1 MKKYLPLTL
10 IAVVFVFSSF
20 VSQEYSAFL
29 KDIISKYELWG
40 LLIYIIADVLSITLA
55 PLTSIPFIPL
65 VVEIWGVFWT
75 IIASIIGWTLGSALA
90 FWIAR
95 KYGASVVRKFITID
109 DKKEKFYKHISE
121 KNVFWY
127 LIFLRIIIPVDILSY
142 MLGLF
147 TDINWRMFMITTVI
161 GIIPGIVALSF
172 VGSFPIK
179 YQVGLSFIGITLL
192 VIFLFVKNKFFKK

>member
-1 MKKYLPLTL
+1 
-10 IAVVFVFSSF
+10 
-20 VSQEYSAFL
+20 
-29 KDIISKYELWG
+29 
-40 LLIYIIADVLSITLA
+40 
-55 PLTSIPFIPL
+55 
-65 VVEIWGVFWT
+65 
-75 IIASIIGWTLGSALA
+75 
-90 FWIAR
+90 
-95 KYGASVVRKFITID
+95 
-109 DKKEKFYKHISE
+109 
-121 KNVFWY
+121 
-127 LIFLRIIIPVDILSY
+127 